1 MQPIISSADNALLAA
16 SLAVHRLLLREQNL
30 PTLLQGVCDL
40 LIADNLNHSAMIV
53 LFDNEVGSVITAEA
67 GLGDRFDQIMK
78 RLRNSELPECGRICL
93 EKDDG
98 SAVLCKHCHCGV
110 CSGDGQGR
118 NNAIATALRCRP
130 GLAGFLVVEV
140 PRAREVDQA
149 VLDGYRDLADSIS
162 QALGRLFAL
171 EEARQ
176 RELELKRVEE
186 RFELAL
192 YASRAG
198 LWDWNIKTGEMYTSP
213 DRKKIL
219 HYQDD
224 DNDPGV
230 SPLQGII
237 HPDDQ
242 DKVMQVLNDHLAGKT
257 DEYRIEYR
265 IKDRLGNWK
274 WFLDRGRVV
283 ERDEKNMPVRMTGTH
298 QDITRQKHQEETL
311 TAVEKQLHE
320 AVSHE
325 RNFLQTVIDG
335 AADPVMAIGT
345 DYTILL
351 INRIA
356 ATMLHVDPEII
367 SVTDEKCY
375 QFFFGRTEPC
385 SDKDFPC
392 PVREVHRQNRSVTLI
407 HRSYHGNGVNNT
419 YEIEASPLRDQESN
433 IYGAIEVARNITDR
447 LRIEKELRES
457 KSRLYRLAHH
467 DSLTGLP
474 NRLLFDDRLDQ
485 AILKAKRNTIK
496 LGILFL
502 DLDRFKQINDTL
514 GHDVGDELLIAVAK
528 RLQHQCRQSDTVAR
542 IGGDEFVFI
551 LDDLRGREGAEVVA
565 KKILNALKQPIILN
579 NHELEISTSI
589 GIALYPDD
597 STDING
603 VIKRADIALYQ
614 AKEAGRNQYRLYRPE
629 MGRELDSSRIETGEE
644 ENLEYK
650 QAGG

>member
-1 MQPIISSADNALLAA
+1 MQPILPPAENALLTA
-16 SLAVHRLLLREQNL
+16 SLAVHRLLLREQDL
-30 PTLLQGVCDL
+30 PTLLQGICDL
-40 LIADNLNHSAMIV
+40 LIAEGLNHSAMIV

-67 GLGDRFDQIMK
+67 GLGDRFERIMQ
-78 RLRNSELPECGRICL
+78 RLRNSELPECGRLSL
-93 EKDDG
+93 EREDG
-98 SAVLCKHCHCGV
+98 SAVLCTHCYCGV
-110 CSGDGQGR
+110 CSGDGQGK
-118 NNAIATALRCRP
+118 NTAIAAAIRCPP
-130 GLAGFLVVEV
+130 GLAGFLVVEIPPSRPV
-140 PRAREVDQA
+140 GQA
-149 VLDGYRDLADSIS
+149 ALDEYQNMAASIG
-162 QALGRLFAL
+162 QALGRLFAA

-198 LWDWNIKTGEMYTSP
+198 LWDWNIKTGEMYTRP

-219 HYQDD
+219 HYQDN

-230 SPLQGII
+230 SPLHGII

-242 DKVMQVLNDHLAGKT
+242 DRVMQVLNDHLAGKT

-265 IKDRLGNWK
+265 IKDRQGNWK

-298 QDITRQKHQEETL
+298 QDITGQKQQEETL
-311 TAVEKQLHE
+311 AAVERQMHE
-320 AVSHE
+320 TVSHE

-356 ATMLHVDPEII
+356 ATMLQVDPKIT
-367 SVTDEKCY
+367 SLTDEKCY
-375 QFFFGRTEPC
+375 RFFLGRSKPC
-385 SDKDFPC
+385 TDKDFPC
-392 PVREVHRQNRSVTLI
+392 PVREVHRQKHSVTLI
-407 HRSYHGNGVNNT
+407 HRSYHGNGINNT
-419 YEIEASPLRDQESN
+419 YEIEASPLRDQDGN

-457 KSRLYRLAHH
+457 KSRLYRLAHY
-467 DSLTGLP
+467 DPLTGLP
-474 NRLLFDDRLDQ
+474 NRLLFEDRLNQ
-485 AILKAKRNTIK
+485 AILKARRNSTR

-514 GHDVGDELLIAVAK
+514 GHDVGDELLRAVAK
-528 RLQHQCRQSDTVAR
+528 RLQNQCRQSDTVAR

-551 LDDLRGREGAEVVA
+551 LDDLHGREGAEVVA
-565 KKILNALKQPIILN
+565 NKILNALEEPIILD

-589 GIALYPDD
+589 GIAMYPDD
-597 STDING
+597 STDIDG

-614 AKEAGRNQYRLYRPE
+614 AKEDGRNQYRLYHPA
-629 MGRELDSSRIETGEE
+629 MGREDDNPRIETRKEA
-644 ENLEYK
+644 ENR
-650 QAGG
+650 Q

>member
-40 LIADNLNHSAMIV
+40 LIADDLNHSAMIV
-53 LFDNEVGSVITAEA
+53 LFDNETGSVITAEA
-67 GLGDRFDQIMK
+67 GLGDRFDRIMK
-78 RLRNSELPECGRICL
+78 RLRNSELPECGRLCL
-93 EKDDG
+93 EKEDG
-98 SAVLCKHCHCGV
+98 SAVLCTHCHCGV
-110 CSGDGQGR
+110 CRGDGQGR
-118 NNAIATALRCRP
+118 NNAIATAIRCRP
-130 GLAGFLVVEV
+130 GLAGFLVVEISS
-140 PRAREVDQA
+140 AGEVDQD

-219 HYQDD
+219 HYQDND

-242 DKVMQVLNDHLAGKT
+242 DRVMQVLNDHLAGKT

-265 IKDRLGNWK
+265 IKDRIGNWK

-311 TAVEKQLHE
+311 AAVEKQLHE
-320 AVSHE
+320 AISHE

-335 AADPVMAIGT
+335 AADPVMAIGI

-356 ATMLHVDPEII
+356 ATMLQVDPEII
-367 SVTDEKCY
+367 SLTDEKCY

-419 YEIEASPLRDQESN
+419 YEIEASPLRDQEGN

-467 DSLTGLP
+467 DALTGLP
-474 NRLLFDDRLDQ
+474 NRLLFEDRLDQ
-485 AILKAKRNTIK
+485 AILKARRNTNK

-528 RLQHQCRQSDTVAR
+528 RLQNQCRQSDTVAR

-551 LDDLRGREGAEVVA
+551 LDNLRGREGAEVVA
-565 KKILNALKQPIILN
+565 KKILNALKRPILLN

-597 STDING
+597 STDIDG

-614 AKEAGRNQYRLYRPE
+614 AKEAGRNQYRLYNPE
-629 MGRELDSSRIETGEE
+629 MGKETDSSRIETRKEE
-644 ENLEYK
+644 ETLE
-650 QAGG
+650 

>member
-1 MQPIISSADNALLAA
+1 MQPITSSADNALLTA

-40 LIADNLNHSAMIV
+40 LVADDLNLSAMIV

-78 RLRNSELPECGRICL
+78 RLRNSELPECGRACL
-93 EKDDG
+93 EKDDD
-98 SAVLCKHCHCGV
+98 SAVLCTHCHCGV
-110 CSGDGQGR
+110 CNGGR
-118 NNAIATALRCRP
+118 EGKNNAVAAAIRCSP
-130 GLAGFLVVEV
+130 GLVGFLVVEA
-140 PRAREVDQA
+140 PPARKVDQA
-149 VLDGYRDLADSIS
+149 VLDGYRELADSIGRS
-162 QALGRLFAL
+162 LERLFAL
-171 EEARQ
+171 EEAQQ
-176 RELELKRVEE
+176 RERESKRVEE

-192 YASRAG
+192 HASRAG

-224 DNDPGV
+224 DNDFGV

-265 IKDRLGNWK
+265 IKDRQGNWK

-298 QDITRQKHQEETL
+298 QDITRQKQQEETL
-311 TAVEKQLHE
+311 AAVEKQLHE

-356 ATMLHVDPEII
+356 AKMLHVDPQIT
-367 SVTDEKCY
+367 SLTDEKCY

-385 SDKDFPC
+385 SDKDYPC
-392 PVREVHRQNRSVTLI
+392 PVREVYRQKRPVTLI

-419 YEIEASPLRDQESN
+419 YEIEASPLHDQKGN

-467 DSLTGLP
+467 DALTGLP
-474 NRLLFDDRLDQ
+474 NRLLFEDRLDQ
-485 AILKAKRNTIK
+485 AILKAKRNSNK

-528 RLQHQCRQSDTVAR
+528 RLQNQCRQSDTVAR

-551 LDDLRGREGAEVVA
+551 LDNLRDREGAEVVA
-565 KKILNALKQPIILN
+565 KKILNALKQPVILTD
-579 NHELEISTSI
+579 HELEVSTSI

-597 STDING
+597 STDIDG

-614 AKEAGRNQYRLYRPE
+614 AKEAGRNQYRLYSPE
-629 MGRELDSSRIETGEE
+629 MGKETDCSRIETKEQE
-644 ENLEYK
+644 TCP
-650 QAGG
+650 

>member
-40 LIADNLNHSAMIV
+40 LIADDLNHSAMIV
-53 LFDNEVGSVITAEA
+53 LFDNETGSVITAEA
-67 GLGDRFDQIMK
+67 GLGDRFDRIMK
-78 RLRNSELPECGRICL
+78 RLRNSELPECGRLCL
-93 EKDDG
+93 EKEDG
-98 SAVLCKHCHCGV
+98 SAVLCTHCHCGV
-110 CSGDGQGR
+110 CRGDGQGR

-130 GLAGFLVVEV
+130 GLAGFLVVEISS
-140 PRAREVDQA
+140 AGEVDQD

-219 HYQDD
+219 HYQDND

-242 DKVMQVLNDHLAGKT
+242 DRVMQVLNDHLAGKT

-265 IKDRLGNWK
+265 IKDRIGNWK

-311 TAVEKQLHE
+311 AAVEKQLHE
-320 AVSHE
+320 AISHE

-335 AADPVMAIGT
+335 AADPVMAIGI

-356 ATMLHVDPEII
+356 ATMLQVDPEII
-367 SVTDEKCY
+367 SLTDEKCY

-419 YEIEASPLRDQESN
+419 YEIEASPLRDQEGN

-467 DSLTGLP
+467 DALTGLP
-474 NRLLFDDRLDQ
+474 NRLLFEDRLDQ
-485 AILKAKRNTIK
+485 AILKARRNTNK

-528 RLQHQCRQSDTVAR
+528 RLQNQCRQSDTVAR

-551 LDDLRGREGAEVVA
+551 LDNLRGREGAEVVA
-565 KKILNALKQPIILN
+565 KKILNALKRPILLN

-597 STDING
+597 STDIDG

-614 AKEAGRNQYRLYRPE
+614 AKEAGRNQYRLYNPE
-629 MGRELDSSRIETGEE
+629 MGKETDSSRIETRKEE
-644 ENLEYK
+644 ETLE
-650 QAGG
+650 

>member
-1 MQPIISSADNALLAA
+1 MQPIIPPADNDLLAA
-16 SLAVHRLLLREQNL
+16 SLAVHRLLLREQDL
-30 PTLLQGVCDL
+30 PTLLQGICDL
-40 LIADNLNHSAMIV
+40 LIANGLNHSAMIV
-53 LFDNEVGSVITAEA
+53 LFDNEAGSVITAEA
-67 GLGDRFDQIMK
+67 GLGDRFEQIMQ
-78 RLRNSELPECGRICL
+78 RLRDSELPECGRLCL
-93 EKDDG
+93 EKEDG
-98 SAVLCKHCHCGV
+98 SAVLCTHCHCGV
-110 CSGDGQGR
+110 CSSDDQGK
-118 NNAIATALRCRP
+118 NTAIATAIRCRP

-140 PRAREVDQA
+140 PRTRPIGQA
-149 VLDGYRDLADSIS
+149 VLDEYQNMAASIG
-162 QALGRLFAL
+162 QALGRLFAA

-242 DKVMQVLNDHLAGKT
+242 DRVLQVLNDHLAGKT

-298 QDITRQKHQEETL
+298 QDITLQKQQEETL
-311 TAVEKQLHE
+311 AAVEKQLHE

-356 ATMLHVDPEII
+356 AKMLRVDPEIT
-367 SVTDEKCY
+367 SLTNEKCY
-375 QFFFGRTEPC
+375 QFFFGRTKPC
-385 SDKDFPC
+385 SDKNFPC
-392 PVREVHRQNRSVTLI
+392 PVQEVRRQKRSVTLI

-419 YEIEASPLRDQESN
+419 YEIEASPLRDQEGN
-433 IYGAIEVARNITDR
+433 IYGVIEVARNITDR

-474 NRLLFDDRLDQ
+474 NRLLFEDRLDQ
-485 AILKAKRNTIK
+485 AILKAKRNRTK

-528 RLQHQCRQSDTVAR
+528 RLQNQCRQSDTVAR

-551 LDDLRGREGAEVVA
+551 LDNLRGREGAEVVA
-565 KKILNALKQPIILN
+565 KKILKALEEPIILD

-597 STDING
+597 STDIEG

-614 AKEAGRNQYRLYRPE
+614 AKEAGRNQYRLYHPD
-629 MGRELDSSRIETGEE
+629 MGRELDNSRIETRQEE
-644 ENLEYK
+644 ENLE
-650 QAGG
+650 